1 MNLQS
6 ERDKQIY
13 ERVKKEIEEKENKR
27 SKNKKLPVSLIIIF
41 TLIIDS
47 FVYVN
52 KDIIL
57 DDFFA
62 SGTEEN
68 EVVINKNFEKGL
80 RLSVLNR
87 YDEAI
92 PHFEKLNFNKLKK
105 EDKEI
110 ILNVYIA
117 TNEIKHLQKVLDLD
131 DTKDADIVESLLNND
146 SLNKLKE
153 LETESE
159 LITFEIA
166 VQENDYETIIDLKD
180 DVELDERRANAIANA
195 YYQLDEKEKAVSFSS
210 LMAHDDINVWKEN
223 KDSSSQEI
231 IVTELNKDTSNV
243 FLFVLLVIGLV
254 VVMSLL
260 TVFIWKKK
268 DTIIQ
273 RFRKEKNR
281 EINTEEKDEI
291 SEEKYIYHYEDY

>member
-41 TLIIDS
+41 TLIIGS

-62 SGTEEN
+62 SGTEESNEEFKVDKN

-92 PHFEKLNFNKLKK
+92 PHFEKLEFNKLKK

-110 ILNVYIA
+110 ILNTYIA
-117 TNEIKHLQKVLDLD
+117 TNKVEHLQKVLDLD
-131 DTKDADIVESLLNND
+131 DTKDKDIVESLLEND
-146 SLNKLKE
+146 SINKLKE
-153 LETESE
+153 LETESS

-166 VQENDYETIIDLKD
+166 VLEKDYETIVSLEENI
-180 DVELDERRANAIANA
+180 ELDERRANAIANA

-210 LMAHDDINVWKEN
+210 LMAHDDINV
-223 KDSSSQEI
+223 
-231 IVTELNKDTSNV
+231 
-243 FLFVLLVIGLV
+243 
-254 VVMSLL
+254 
-260 TVFIWKKK
+260 
-268 DTIIQ
+268 
-273 RFRKEKNR
+273 RKER
-281 EINTEEKDEI
+281 
-291 SEEKYIYHYEDY
+291 SEERRVGKE